1 MVSVYQNPLLK
12 ALKGTKSLVF
22 ALFLDIMHK
31 ALKYLT
37 NMKRFPIVVMF
48 ALTGSFLAF
57 RSIGNINH
65 NGNPP
70 GKYEEIL
77 KMVGEMM
84 AQAHYSPQDINDAFS
99 KKVFKKF
106 MDDLDPEKN
115 MYLRSDIESLQNKYD
130 AKIDDEIKGSNVEFF
145 LAAGKNFNQRMEE
158 VAVIYKN
165 ILDKPFNF
173 NVDEEVILDGDKLS
187 YPATDAERRERWRKK
202 LKFMTLERY
211 VELLDIREK
220 NKGKENFVVKTD
232 AELEKEA
239 REKVKRLMDRTFER
253 FRFKFTDDDKFNVF
267 VNAITTTMDPHSEF
281 FPPVD
286 KRYFDEEMS
295 GRFYGIGASL
305 QYDDGNI
312 KVSSILAGSPA
323 SKSNELTPGDVIQK
337 VAQGKEEPVDL
348 TGFVVTDAVKLIR
361 GKKGTEVRLTVKK
374 IDGTVKV
381 VTLQRDEI
389 VQDETF
395 ARSAIVQSG
404 NARIGYIF
412 LPEFYADFEHANGNR
427 SYIDVAKEVTKLK
440 EEKVD
445 GIVIDL
451 RNNGGGS
458 LYDVV
463 QMAGLFIDEGPVVQV
478 KDRENKPTVLKD
490 KDRSVL
496 YTGPLAVMVNEFS
509 ASASEIFAAAI
520 QDYGRGVVIGST
532 STYGKGTVQ
541 RNIGLDRETGFSM
554 SNSDL
559 GTVKLTLQKFYRIN
573 GGSTQLKGVYSDI
586 VLPDQ
591 LEYLKVREKDDVD
604 ALPWDEI
611 NKSPYSAWNA
621 GYDLKTIQQ
630 LSNTRLEKDQRFKL
644 IKENTDWLAKQ
655 NDKTY
660 SLQLDKYRKDQKM
673 IRSTFAQIDSL
684 TKLNEELNVRA
695 LAGEENRWA
704 EDKNKQERF
713 NLWLKSLRKDIYLD
727 QTVKVVNDIINQQN
741 LVMKK
746 PEEAKKAF

>member
-1 MVSVYQNPLLK
+1 
-12 ALKGTKSLVF
+12 
-22 ALFLDIMHK
+22 
-31 ALKYLT
+31 
-37 NMKRFPIVVMF
+37 MKRLPIVVMF

-57 RSIGNINH
+57 RSIGNITPSSKT
-65 NGNPP
+65 PP
-70 GKYEEIL
+70 GKYEQIMKL
-77 KMVGEMM
+77 VGELMT
-84 AQAHYSPQDINDAFS
+84 QEHFSPQDINDAFS

-106 MDDLDPEKN
+106 MGDLDPEKN
-115 MYLRSDIESLQNKYD
+115 MYLAADVDALKKKYETH
-130 AKIDDEIKGSNVEFF
+130 IDDELKGSTVEYF
-145 LAAGKNFNQRMEE
+145 LAAGKTFNQRMEE
-158 VAVIYKN
+158 IAALYKT
-165 ILDKPFNF
+165 ILDKPFDF
-173 NVDEEVILDGDKLS
+173 TVDEEVILDGDKID

-202 LKFMTLERY
+202 LKFLTLERY
-211 VELLDIREK
+211 AESLDQREK

-232 AELEKEA
+232 EELEKDA
-239 REKVKRLMDRTFER
+239 RDKVRRLMDRTFER
-253 FRFKFTDDDKFNVF
+253 FRFKFSDDDKFNVF
-267 VNAITTTMDPHSEF
+267 VNAITTTMDPHTEF

-295 GRFYGIGASL
+295 GRFFGIGASL

-323 SKSNELTPGDVIQK
+323 SKSGELQQGDIIQK
-337 VAQGKEEPVDL
+337 VAQGAEEPTDL

-361 GKKGTEVRLTVKK
+361 GKKGTEVRLTVKRQ
-374 IDGTVKV
+374 DGTVKTI
-381 VTLQRDEI
+381 TLVRDEI

-395 ARSAIVQSG
+395 ARSAIVKNGTSK
-404 NARIGYIF
+404 IGYIY

-427 SYIDVAKEVTKLK
+427 SYIDVQKEVIKLK

-463 QMAGLFIDEGPVVQV
+463 QMAGLFIDEGPIVQV
-478 KDRENKPTVLKD
+478 KDRDNKPSVLKD

-541 RNIGLDRETGFSM
+541 RNIGLDPETGFSM

-573 GGSTQLKGVYSDI
+573 GGSTQLKGVASDI

-630 LSNTRLEKDQRFKL
+630 MSNQRVSNDTHFKL

-660 SLQLDKYRKDQKM
+660 SLKLDKYQKEQRQ
-673 IRSTFAQIDSL
+673 IRATFAQLETL
-684 TKLNEELNVRA
+684 TKLDTELNVTA
-695 LAGEENRWA
+695 LTGEENRWS
-704 EDKNKQERF
+704 EDKNKQDRF
-713 NLWLKSLRKDIYLD
+713 NQWLKSLKKDIYLD
-727 QTVKVVNDIINQQN
+727 QTVKVVNDIISQQN
-741 LVMKK
+741 LVKNK
-746 PEEAKKAF
+746 TGEEPAKKAF

>member
-1 MVSVYQNPLLK
+1 
-12 ALKGTKSLVF
+12 
-22 ALFLDIMHK
+22 
-31 ALKYLT
+31 
-37 NMKRFPIVVMF
+37 MKRLPIVVLL

-57 RSIGNINH
+57 RSIGNTTH
-65 NGNPP
+65 NSNPP
-70 GKYEEIL
+70 GKYEQIL
-77 KMVGEMM
+77 RLVGEMM
-84 AQAHYSPQDINDAFS
+84 SQAHYSPQDINDAFS

-106 MDDLDPEKN
+106 MGDLDPEKN
-115 MYLRSDIESLQNKYD
+115 MYLQADIDQLQKKYENR
-130 AKIDDEIKGSNVEFF
+130 IDDEIKGADAAFF

-158 VAVIYKN
+158 VALIYN
-165 ILDKPFNF
+165 DFLLKPFDF
-173 NVDEEVILDGDKLS
+173 TVDEEVVLDADKLS
-187 YPATDAERRERWRKK
+187 YPATEAERKERWRKK
-202 LKFMTLERY
+202 LKYLTLERY
-211 VELLDIREK
+211 VESLDIREK
-220 NKGKENFVVKTD
+220 NKGKEGFVVKTD
-232 AELEKEA
+232 EELEKEA
-239 REKVKRLMDRTFER
+239 REKVKKLMDRTFDR
-253 FRFKFTDDDKFNVF
+253 FRFKFSDDDKFNVF

-305 QYDDGNI
+305 QYDEGNI
-312 KVSSILAGSPA
+312 KVASILTGSPA
-323 SKSNELTPGDVIQK
+323 AKSGELQAGDFIQK
-337 VAQGKEEPVDL
+337 VAQGKEEPTDL

-374 IDGTVKV
+374 LDGTIKV
-381 VTLQRDEI
+381 VTLIRDEI

-395 ARSAIVQSG
+395 ARSAVVKTTG
-404 NARIGYIF
+404 GKIGYIF
-412 LPEFYADFEHANGNR
+412 LPEFYADFDNPNGNR
-427 SYIDVAKEVTKLK
+427 SYIDVMKEVVKLK

-463 QMAGLFIDEGPVVQV
+463 QMAGLFIEDGPIVQV
-478 KDRENKPTVLKD
+478 KDKENKASVLKD
-490 KDRSVL
+490 KDRNVL

-541 RNIGLDRETGFSM
+541 RNIGLDPETGFSM
-554 SNSDL
+554 SNSEL

-573 GGSTQLKGVYSDI
+573 GGSTQLRGVASDI
-586 VLPDQ
+586 VLPDN
-591 LEYLKVREKDDVD
+591 LEYLKVREKDDED

-630 LSNTRLEKDQRFKL
+630 LSSQRLENDVRFKL

-655 NDKTY
+655 NDRTY
-660 SLQLDKYRKDQKM
+660 SLQLTKYRAEQKM
-673 IRSTFAQIDSL
+673 IRTTFSQLESLLRLKDEIDVTAL
-684 TKLNEELNVRA
+684 T
-695 LAGEENRWA
+695 GEENRWA
-704 EDKNKQERF
+704 NDKNKQDRF

-727 QTVKVVNDIINQQN
+727 QAVKVVNDIIGQQN
-741 LVMKK
+741 IVKAK
-746 PEEAKKAF
+746 SEEPKKAF